1 MCDIKYI
8 IELTVSKEIR
18 KQFLDFFKEK
28 GHTIVPSSPVVP
40 YEDPTLLFTNA
51 GMNQFKDVFLGLGT
65 REYKRVANT
74 QKCIRAG
81 GKHNDLEEVGI
92 DGYHHTFFEML
103 GNWSFG
109 DYYKKEAI
117 AWGWELLTKVW
128 KLPKDRLWATV
139 YKTDDEAFEFWKSET
154 DIDRSHILR
163 FDEKDN
169 FWEMGETG
177 PCGPCSEVHYDLTE
191 KGCKPEDIN
200 SGLEDVIEI
209 WNLVFIQY
217 NRDEKGK
224 LHPLPNK
231 HVDTG
236 MGFERIVRVI
246 NNKKSN
252 YDTDVFEPII
262 FEITKITGEEYKSD
276 NIASINA
283 IADHIRA
290 LTFAICDGAIPS
302 NEGRGYVLRR
312 ILRRASR
319 LARKINYNDP
329 LLFLLVDSVV
339 KNFKDVF
346 PELIEKKDFIKNIIK
361 SEEESFNLTLDR
373 GLELFGE
380 IYERI
385 KNNKKKIF
393 PGEEAFKLYDTYGF
407 PIDLT
412 QLMVREYGF
421 EVDMKKFDEEMEKQR
436 ERARTARKDEIIL
449 ASNKGFELEE
459 KIKKQNPVYNPWNLK
474 KSGIKT
480 EILKAE
486 RIENSD
492 LEIFVLKDNPF
503 YSEAGGQVSDKGKL
517 VLSDGTELEV
527 IDSQNNHF
535 VYVKNTGHKN
545 ILHKDVTAKV
555 DYKRRRA
562 IMRNHSATHLLHEAL
577 RHVLG
582 NHVKQMGS
590 LVTYDYLRFDFPHF
604 KKLTSD
610 EIIAVEDLV
619 NGKIKEA
626 IEVQTLADISVDD
639 ANKIPNVKKIFG
651 EKYGSKVRVVTMD
664 EKFSIEFCG
673 GTHVDNTS
681 DIGLF
686 KIIKE
691 ESISSGVRR
700 IFAKTGEG
708 ILDLMDE
715 NIRKIENLISE
726 LPEKYSDNFRNGISE
741 FRKNYHDVDFKD
753 LALMK
758 ILLDH
763 QNNTIKSLNELK
775 EKYIEDKKQSG
786 KKLLKQ
792 NLQKI
797 FDELEKIIEK
807 SQIHNGAKIVTAK
820 LTVNS
825 AEEFKEIGD
834 KLRERILS
842 GVGLVVSVIN
852 GKINLVCSVSDNLIK
867 DKNLSAGKL
876 ISAVAKELG
885 GGGGGRP
892 HLATA
897 GGKDLE
903 KIDMVLEKFIN
914 DIKSLL

>member
-1 MCDIKYI
+1 M
-8 IELTVSKEIR
+8 TTSKEIR
-18 KQFLDFFKEK
+18 RQFLDFFKGK
-28 GHTIVPSSPVVP
+28 GHSILPSSPVVP
-40 YEDPTLLFTNA
+40 YDDPTLLFTNA

-65 REYKRVANT
+65 REYKRAANT

-128 KLPKDRLWATV
+128 NLPKDRLWATV

-154 DIDRSHILR
+154 DIDHSHILR
-163 FDEKDN
+163 FGEKDN

-177 PCGPCSEVHYDLTE
+177 PCGPCSEVHFDLTE
-191 KGCKPEDIN
+191 KGCIPKDIN

-252 YDTDVFEPII
+252 YDTDVFKPII
-262 FEITKITGEEYKSD
+262 NEITKITGSDYKGD
-276 NIASINA
+276 NISSINA

-319 LARKINYNDP
+319 LARKINYHNP
-329 LLFLLVDSVV
+329 ILFLLVDSVV

-346 PELIEKKDFIKNIIK
+346 SELIEKKDFIKNIIK
-361 SEEESFNLTLDR
+361 SEEGSFNLTLDR
-373 GLELFGE
+373 GLELFSE
-380 IYERI
+380 IYEKI

-421 EVDMKKFDEEMEKQR
+421 EVDMKKFDEEMNKQK
-436 ERARTARKDEIIL
+436 ERARAARKDELIL
-449 ASNKGFELEE
+449 ASNKGYELEE
-459 KIKKQNPVYNPWNLK
+459 KIKKQNPVYNPWDLK
-474 KSGIKT
+474 KNGIKT
-480 EILKAE
+480 DILKAE

-503 YSEAGGQVSDKGKL
+503 YSEAGGQVSDTGKL
-517 VLSDGTELEV
+517 IFSDGTELEV
-527 IDSQNNHF
+527 IDSRNNHF
-535 VYVKNTGHKN
+535 IYVKNTDQKN

-555 DYKRRRA
+555 GYKRRRA

-577 RHVLG
+577 RQVLG

-610 EIIAVEDLV
+610 EIIAIEDLV
-619 NGKIKEA
+619 NGKIKDA
-626 IEVQTLADISVDD
+626 IEVHTLADISVDE

-664 EKFSIEFCG
+664 ENYSIEFCG

-708 ILDLMDE
+708 ILDLMND
-715 NIRKIENLISE
+715 NILKIENLISE
-726 LPEKYSDNFRNGISE
+726 LPEKYSDNFRKGNTE

-763 QNNTIKSLNELK
+763 QKNTIKSLYELK
-775 EKYIEDKKQSG
+775 EKYIEEKKQSD
-786 KKLLKQ
+786 KKLLRQ

-797 FDELEKIIEK
+797 FDELEGIIEK
-807 SQIHNGAKIVTAK
+807 SHTHNGVKIITTK
-820 LTVNS
+820 LTVNN

-834 KLRERILS
+834 KLREKILN
-842 GVGLVVSVIN
+842 GVGLVVSIIN
-852 GKINLVCSVSDNLIK
+852 GKINLVCSVSDNLVK
-867 DKNLSAGKL
+867 EKNLNAGKL
-876 ISAVAKELG
+876 ISGVAKELG

-897 GGKDLE
+897 GGKDIE
-903 KIDMVLEKFIN
+903 KIDIVLEKFIN
-914 DIKSLL
+914 DIKSQL

>member
-1 MCDIKYI
+1 MYDINKI
-8 IELTVSKEIR
+8 KDLIPSKEIR
-18 KQFLDFFKEK
+18 KQFLDFFENK
-28 GHTIVPSSPVVP
+28 GHTIVPSSSVVP

-65 REYKRVANT
+65 REYKRAADT

-81 GKHNDLEEVGI
+81 GKHNDLEEVGV

-117 AWGWELLTKVW
+117 GWAWELLTKVW

-139 YKTDDEAFEFWKSET
+139 YKTDDEAFEFWKTET
-154 DIDRSHILR
+154 DINHSHILR

-177 PCGPCSEVHYDLTE
+177 PCGPCSEVHFDLTE
-191 KGCKPEDIN
+191 IGCKAEDVN
-200 SGLEDVIEI
+200 AGHEEVIEI

-217 NRDEKGK
+217 NRDEKGE
-224 LHPLPNK
+224 LHPLPSK

-252 YDTDVFEPII
+252 YDTDIFIPII
-262 FEITKITGEEYKSD
+262 DDITKITGAKYEGE
-276 NIASINA
+276 NISSINA

-319 LARKINYNDP
+319 LARKLNYNNP
-329 LLFLLVDSVV
+329 ILFQLAESVV
-339 KNFKDVF
+339 NNFKDIF
-346 PELIEKKDFIKNIIK
+346 PELTDKKDFIKNIIK

-373 GLELFGE
+373 GLELFNEVYGK
-380 IYERI
+380 I

-393 PGEEAFKLYDTYGF
+393 PGEDAFKLYDTFGF

-412 QLMVREYGF
+412 QLIAKEYGF
-421 EVDMKKFDEEMEKQR
+421 EIDMKKFEEEMSKQK
-436 ERARTARKDEIIL
+436 ERARAARKDDLIF
-449 ASNKGFELEE
+449 ASTKGFELEDN
-459 KIKKQNPVYNPWNLK
+459 IKNQNPEYNPWDLK

-480 EILKAE
+480 NLLKIE
-486 RIENSD
+486 HIENSD
-492 LEIFVLKDNPF
+492 LEVLVLKDNPF
-503 YSEAGGQVSDKGKL
+503 YSEAGGQVSDTGKL
-517 VLSDGTELEV
+517 ELSDGSELEV
-527 IDSQNNHF
+527 IDSQNNYYI
-535 VYVKNTGHKN
+535 YVKNTEHKT
-545 ILHKDVTAKV
+545 IIDKSIVAKV

-562 IMRNHSATHLLHEAL
+562 IQRNHSATHLVHEAL
-577 RHVLG
+577 RQVLG
-582 NHVKQMGS
+582 SHIKQMGS
-590 LVTYDYLRFDFPHF
+590 LVTFDYLRFDFPHF
-604 KKLTSD
+604 KKVDQTD
-610 EIIAVEDLV
+610 INNIEELV
-619 NGKIKEA
+619 NSKIQESIKV
-626 IEVQTLADISVDD
+626 ITLEDISIEE

-673 GTHVDNTS
+673 GTHVDNTN

-686 KIIKE
+686 KIVKE

-715 NIRKIENLISE
+715 NIAKIELIISE
-726 LPEKYSDNFRNGISE
+726 LPEKYANNFLKGIE
-741 FRKNYHDVDFKD
+741 EIRKGIHNADYKDVIF
-753 LALMK
+753 LNSLFE
-758 ILLDH
+758 H
-763 QNNTIKSLNELK
+763 QNNTIKSLYDLR
-775 EKYIEDKKQSG
+775 EKYLEEKKQND

-792 NLQKI
+792 NLQLLFDKI
-797 FDELEKIIEK
+797 DTLIEE
-807 SQIHNGAKIVTAK
+807 SQVHNGRKIVAIRFD
-820 LTVNS
+820 VNNS
-825 AEEFKEIGD
+825 DEFKEIGE
-834 KLRERILS
+834 KLRAKILN
-842 GVGLVVSVIN
+842 GIGLIASVIN
-852 GKINLVCSVSDNLIK
+852 GKVNLVCSVSDNLIK
-867 DKNLSAGKL
+867 EKNINAGKL
-876 ISAVAKELG
+876 ISGVAKELG

-897 GGKDLE
+897 GGKDIV
-903 KIDMVLEKFIN
+903 KIDNVLEKFIN
-914 DIKSLL
+914 DIKSQL